1 MIRREPTYLSTDVW
15 RALWLL
21 SKAMDDDSAEFA
33 RKVTP
38 DSVADDILRETLKT
52 KYPQLFE
59 HQKQV
64 AKLES
69 ELLKTL

>member
-15 RALWLL
+15 RALHTI
-21 SKAMDDDSAEFA
+21 SKA
-33 RKVTP
+33 KVPRESYEVPTV
-38 DSVADDILRETLKT
+38 DKVADDMLRQIITE

-64 AKLES
+64 AKLEA
-69 ELLKTL
+69 ELIKTLQ